1 MCERMGMEKPTT
13 SELAKAA
20 GISKGYASDIL
31 NGNRPALGQP
41 IAIHIFRT
49 TGWPHPS
56 IADLTEDQM
65 AMLEQIDPWSSP
77 RSEAA

>member
-31 NGNRPALGQP
+31 NGNRKALGRP
-41 IAIHIFRT
+41 IAIHIYRT
-49 TGWPHPS
+49 TGWRHSS
-56 IADLTEDQM
+56 IADLTEEQM
-65 AMLEQIDPWSSP
+65 TMLEEIDRWSP